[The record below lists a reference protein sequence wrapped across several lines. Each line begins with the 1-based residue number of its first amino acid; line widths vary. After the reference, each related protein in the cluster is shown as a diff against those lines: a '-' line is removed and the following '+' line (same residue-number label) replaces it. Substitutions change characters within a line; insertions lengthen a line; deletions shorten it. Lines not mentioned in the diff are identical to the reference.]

1 MWPGSNF
8 VFCNSFLS
16 RVFDCIVLVLSLWAR
31 DCSLDYPVLKV
42 QFQECVWEKCSTG
55 ASVGR
60 PCCEASQTNLEFL
73 RWFSRSEKRS
83 SQEGTSMEST
93 QPRWAIWVYSRNL
106 QWSRQGGSK
115 AMDGERV
122 YTYSPVPGPLPPYS
136 FKLLTVYK
144 NEDVRPGSF

>member
-42 QFQECVWEKCSTG
+42 QFQECVWEKYSTG
-55 ASVGR
+55 VSVGR
-60 PCCEASQTNLEFL
+60 LCCEASQTNLEFL

-106 QWSRQGGSK
+106 QWNSQGGSK

-122 YTYSPVPGPLPPYS
+122 YTVLFPDLYHR
-136 FKLLTVYK
+136 TVLNCLQYTRTK
-144 NEDVRPGSF
+144 M